1 MMTEPAATKYPATRR
16 YYGWR
21 LVVALGITTIIS
33 YGSSQYLFGLLV
45 APLTKEFGWSN
56 AVVGAAYSGTVLV
69 AGFAGLALGRA
80 LDRFGARALMSL
92 GSILCGVSLLAMSRV
107 HSLVTFDLLWTAG
120 MGVGTALTYYPIS
133 FTVVANW
140 FERRRTQALALLT
153 FLGALA
159 SPITYPLAGWS
170 IASLGWR
177 ETLVVLA
184 GVNLFIALPLNL
196 VFVRRHPED
205 HGLHPDGATE
215 ASSWMPESGIAL
227 RHAVS
232 GTAFWSLTIALAL
245 AYFGSTFV
253 ILQHV
258 AYLISRGYEPAVV
271 AGIVGLLGLTYLPAR
286 WLIAVAGS
294 RIGTATL
301 LAAAFFLEAIGIAF
315 LLVARDLAWILAYLL
330 VFGMAYGATAPLR
343 AAIVAE
349 RFGRRAYGTIFATQ
363 NAIAGIAAALGP
375 IAAGGIVDVAG
386 YGAAFAVCIV
396 VFVAAALLVSL
407 PVATK

>member
-1 MMTEPAATKYPATRR
+1 M
-16 YYGWR
+16 
-21 LVVALGITTIIS
+21 TTIVS

-45 APLTKEFGWSN
+45 APLAKEFGWSN
-56 AVVGAAYSGTVLV
+56 AALGAAYSGTVLV
-69 AGFAGLALGRA
+69 SGFAGLALGRA

-92 GSILCGVSLLAMSRV
+92 GSIFCGLSLLVMSRV
-107 HSLVTFDLLWTAG
+107 HSLVAFDLLWTVG
-120 MGVGTALTYYPIS
+120 MGIGTALTYYPIS

-159 SPITYPLAGWS
+159 SPIAYPLAGWS
-170 IASLGWR
+170 IAALGWR
-177 ETLVVLA
+177 QTLVLLA
-184 GVNLFIALPLNL
+184 GVNLVIALPLNL
-196 VFVRRHPED
+196 FFVRRHPED
-205 HGLHPDGATE
+205 HGLHPDGAAE
-215 ASSWMPESGIAL
+215 ASSWTPESGIAF

-232 GTAFWSLTIALAL
+232 GAAFWTLTAALAL

-258 AYLISRGYEPAVV
+258 AYLISRGYAAALA

-286 WLIAVAGS
+286 WLIAVAGA

-301 LAAAFFLEAIGIAF
+301 LAVAFFLEAVGIAF
-315 LLVARDLAWILAYLL
+315 LLVARDFVWILAYLL

-349 RFGRRAYGTIFATQ
+349 RFGRRAYGTIFAAQ
-363 NAIAGIAAALGP
+363 NAIAGVAAALGP
-375 IAAGGIVDVAG
+375 IVAGRIVDVAG

-396 VFVAAALLVSL
+396 AFIAAALLVSI
-407 PVATK
+407 PTRPRRASAKVD